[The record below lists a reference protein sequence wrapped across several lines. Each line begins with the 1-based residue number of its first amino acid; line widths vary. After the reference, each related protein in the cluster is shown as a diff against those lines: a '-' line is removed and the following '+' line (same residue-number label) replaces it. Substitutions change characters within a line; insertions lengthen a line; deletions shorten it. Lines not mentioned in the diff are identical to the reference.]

1 MKLIISFLVPSP
13 LDFLH
18 SVQKQI
24 FRYGPRSLMTQFIN
38 AEGAGLYLNL
48 LVLDGFVL
56 GIVFWITYSVYI
68 SFLLLS
74 ELDLG
79 LLRDMRWITF

>member
-1 MKLIISFLVPSP
+1 
-13 LDFLH
+13 
-18 SVQKQI
+18 
-24 FRYGPRSLMTQFIN
+24 MTQFIN
-38 AEGAGLYLNL
+38 VEGDGLYLNL

>member
-1 MKLIISFLVPSP
+1 
-13 LDFLH
+13 
-18 SVQKQI
+18 
-24 FRYGPRSLMTQFIN
+24 MTQFIN
-38 AEGAGLYLNL
+38 VEGDGLYLNL

-74 ELDLG
+74 ESDLG
-79 LLRDMRWITF
+79 LLRDLRWITF

>member
-1 MKLIISFLVPSP
+1 
-13 LDFLH
+13 
-18 SVQKQI
+18 
-24 FRYGPRSLMTQFIN
+24 MTQFIN

>member
-1 MKLIISFLVPSP
+1 
-13 LDFLH
+13 
-18 SVQKQI
+18 
-24 FRYGPRSLMTQFIN
+24 MTQFIN

-79 LLRDMRWITF
+79 LLRDMR